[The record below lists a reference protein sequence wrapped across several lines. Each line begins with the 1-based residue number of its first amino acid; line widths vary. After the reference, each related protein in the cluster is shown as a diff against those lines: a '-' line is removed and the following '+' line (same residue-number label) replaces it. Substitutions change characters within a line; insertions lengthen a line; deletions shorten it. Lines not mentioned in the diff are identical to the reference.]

1 MGNMKNI
8 VFKEQEGVFVA
19 DFASEGNCV
28 IQIDNGNVEPLK
40 IYRHMPEMEPSAY
53 DAIPLHGPY
62 QRVID
67 LCVPAGMMIRIVSTT
82 AVTAANMIILP
93 QASCNGSSVTGATA
107 SVDANVG
114 TPSVDVTMK
123 EGKLNFA
130 FKNLKG
136 QKGDTGVVG
145 AKGDKGEQGQTG
157 PKGDKGEQ
165 GAAGAKGNKGD
176 AGAKIKSIALT
187 IKGTVITGTATLT
200 DDSTAS
206 ITGTYTPGE

>member
-82 AVTAANMIILP
+82 AKMIVLP
-93 QASCNGSSVTGATA
+93 QASGNGSSVTWATA

-157 PKGDKGEQ
+157 PKGDKG
-165 GAAGAKGNKGD
+165 D

>member
-1 MGNMKNI
+1 MEDISFSEKN
-8 VFKEQEGVFVA
+8 GMYVA
-19 DFASEGNCV
+19 DFVSKGKCV
-28 IQIDNGNVEPLK
+28 IQIDNGTTENL
-40 IYRHMPEMEPSAY
+40 IFYWHMPDMEPSYY
-53 DAIPLHGPY
+53 DQLDIDCLK
-62 QRVID
+62 RVFNLD
-67 LCVPAGMMIRIVSTT
+67 VPAGMMIRIISKTQVN
-82 AVTAANMIILP
+82 AAKMVVLP
-93 QASCNGSSVTGATA
+93 QASGNGSSVTGATA

-145 AKGDKGEQGQTG
+145 AKGDKGEQG
-157 PKGDKGEQ
+157 
-165 GAAGAKGNKGD
+165 AAGAKGDKGD

>member
-1 MGNMKNI
+1 MKNI

-67 LCVPAGMMIRIVSTT
+67 LCVPVGMMIRIVSAT
-82 AVTAANMIILP
+82 AVTAAKMIVLP
-93 QASCNGSSVTGATA
+93 QASGNGSSVTEATA

-145 AKGDKGEQGQTG
+145 TKEVIKVNRDKLG
-157 PKGDKGEQ
+157 PKEGDKGEQ
-165 GAAGAKGNKGD
+165 GAAGAKGDKGD